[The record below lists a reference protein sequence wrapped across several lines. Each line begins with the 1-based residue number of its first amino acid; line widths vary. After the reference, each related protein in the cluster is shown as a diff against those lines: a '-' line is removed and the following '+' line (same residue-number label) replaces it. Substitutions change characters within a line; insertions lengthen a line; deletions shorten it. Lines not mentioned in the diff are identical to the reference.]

1 MQAEATTPVT
11 APITEQVTEP
21 VQPNTVN
28 YESDR
33 CKVYKYKKNNGKFIT
48 VKRSWKNIG
57 EKETINSSTI
67 TSKMMLISIVR
78 SQFKHYTRTITVNKR
93 LKSLIRCSIRGM
105 LSTLV
110 QRITKF

>member
-11 APITEQVTEP
+11 APVTEQVTEP

-28 YESDR
+28 YELDR

-57 EKETINSSTI
+57 EKEAKLKQLNDYFENDANIDRSKTIQALYKDYNSKQTLKISYSMFYKRYVEHFG
-67 TSKMMLISIVR
+67 SKN
-78 SQFKHYTRTITVNKR
+78 H
-93 LKSLIRCSIRGM
+93 
-105 LSTLV
+105 
-110 QRITKF
+110 